1 MSDCFIWLLFKANK
15 SSILHLIE
23 SAVIIQ
29 FSCLKNSNSQ
39 LATSCF
45 QNLSNVTLI
54 TLRHQFCFWVYKFQT
69 VNGPVTQRIRPV
81 KGFAI
86 VGVSW
91 KDAVHIITSSLVIT
105 CSLVGIEGSN
115 MVILS
120 VHRALIFDSFGRSSI
135 GNGT

>member
-1 MSDCFIWLLFKANK
+1 MSDCFIWLLFKAKK
-15 SSILHLIE
+15 SSIVHLIE

-45 QNLSNVTLI
+45 QNLSKIPLI
-54 TLRHQFCFWVYKFQT
+54 TLRHQFVFGFIT

-91 KDAVHIITSSLVIT
+91 KDAVHIITSLLVIT